1 MMSRAGAPPENRSF
15 NHTTAS
21 VFVLARQASQQ
32 QASPFPSDLSNR
44 PIPIDLGPEG
54 PEINTSAG
62 LSGSPAGLGLWELSR
77 MFPGSWTW
85 ELGGLSQ
92 SELTLLVG
100 LTATAVCD
108 RSDCCLSANRGPP
121 LPVRN
126 SKYVIAREYW
136 SVFCEGRWLIHSGAI

>member
-1 MMSRAGAPPENRSF
+1 MSRAEASPENRSF

-21 VFVLARQASQQ
+21 VFVLARQASQE

-62 LSGSPAGLGLWELSR
+62 LSGSPSGLGLWELSR

-100 LTATAVCD
+100 LTAPAARFHQAAFGCGNVAAGET
-108 RSDCCLSANRGPP
+108 RQLSGTGMA
-121 LPVRN
+121 
-126 SKYVIAREYW
+126 S
-136 SVFCEGRWLIHSGAI
+136 